1 MNNLKPT
8 NLVQCMPLTNN
19 VIIKL
24 NEITTMVTDKNS
36 LKKEDEAFIK
46 ETFLNLLKSG
56 ENYNVDEIEYWFKNE
71 GSWKAKKSIIR
82 ITNMSHYIQEK
93 YQQTNKFKILS
104 NDGTCD
110 CD

>member
-1 MNNLKPT
+1 
-8 NLVQCMPLTNN
+8 MPLTNN

-24 NEITTMVTDKNS
+24 NEITTRVTEKNS
-36 LKKEDEAFIK
+36 LTTQDELIIK
-46 ETFLNLLKSG
+46 EIFNGLLKSG

-71 GSWKAKKSIIR
+71 GTWKNKKSIIR

-93 YQQTNKFKILS
+93 FQQNNKFQILS
-104 NDGTCD
+104 NNESCD

>member
-1 MNNLKPT
+1 MA
-8 NLVQCMPLTNN
+8 LTNN

-24 NEITTMVTDKNS
+24 NEITTMITEKNS
-36 LKKEDEAFIK
+36 LTLEDEEIIK
-46 ETFLNLLKSG
+46 EIFNDLLKSG

-71 GSWKAKKSIIR
+71 GTWKNKKSIIR

-93 YQQTNKFKILS
+93 FQQNNKFQILP
-104 NDGTCD
+104 NNKTGD